1 MPLSEPNRCYK
12 MRQLT
17 RLIALLLLLGPL
29 RLSAQTKLI
38 TLSMKDQP
46 LKEVIRSIASQT
58 GYNVVVSEKILAEA
72 RKISVEVKDVPL
84 EKALQECFRK
94 TDLSCSVV
102 EGTIIITKKAEV
114 IGTTFK
120 PLPVAITV
128 GGRITNDS
136 GTPLA
141 GATITARGKTGYTF
155 SVQTDDNGRYSFV
168 ADANVQL
175 TFSFVDYKTQTARV
189 KETNTELNITL
200 EKNDKAM
207 ETVTISTGYQR
218 IERKY
223 LTGSVTSLKMDSVI
237 IPGVSTVDK
246 MLEGRVPGMTY
257 MLNSGQA
264 GAVPRLRVRGTST
277 YLGSQ
282 EPLWVV
288 DGIVRVDPVNI
299 PANKINDLDFVN
311 LIGNA
316 ISGINPNDIE
326 QIDVLKDA
334 AATALYGVRAANG
347 VIVITTKRGKPGPP
361 TVKYDGNV
369 SLQRRPRYT
378 DRSVYMMNSM
388 DRVAASRELIE
399 KQLAFNG
406 VPVGYEKAILDYYN
420 GNIDYDTYIKAVNK
434 AETVNTDWL
443 GIITQDVVKTMH
455 NLSVSGGNQVSR
467 YIASIGFSNDPGVT
481 KGEFYKRYNASIGFD
496 VDYKKF
502 RGRIDL
508 ITSKTDKRYTPAAVG
523 ILDYAYGT
531 SRAIPLHNDDGSLYF
546 YPTRDNRDSRL
557 FLRPSMNVVNEMNR
571 TGNTV
576 DGSETMLSASAEYEL
591 LPELVFRGS
600 GSYSFGN
607 TEQETWFEEKTN
619 YMDKERGRFYGD
631 PQQDPAPFGGEL
643 QQSTT
648 RMKNYV
654 LRGELQ
660 YTRFLDNRN
669 LHMLNVLTG
678 AELSSAKHNSIDQ
691 ARRGYYPERGYTFA
705 AVSPFDFPGY
715 ATWMAQN
722 RATIMERL
730 SNLASIMASATY
742 IYNDRYVITLQGRSD
757 YSNSFGNRSNEKFL
771 PNWSISGRWNM
782 QNDLFRN
789 SKSID
794 LLALTLSYGTRGNIL
809 ANQTPYT
816 IIKKDL
822 YNSIFQDFM
831 SFIQAYPNPNLN
843 WEKTS
848 DYNIGLAFSLFK
860 NKLTGS
866 VAYFY
871 KRTTNTF
878 VTKKV
883 SQMNGIMEYVV
894 NGGIMENK
902 GVEVSLNYTPVQG
915 SVGKDG
921 KRGFTWRIDPQLGQV
936 FNRLISSAINNRNS
950 ALIDPRNITYE
961 QYLNGSI
968 VIDGKAINTFY
979 SYRFKGLDNTGLPVF
994 YGAELENAAELKE
1007 KYSKMDRESVMNAV
1021 MVESGRRIPV
1031 LQGGVSNYFSY
1042 RNWGLSM
1049 NITYSVGNK
1058 IRLLQL
1064 ASGRYSNFRPSSQQ
1078 NLRQEFVNR
1087 WRYPGDELYTNIPG
1101 LNGSAGRPLITDG
1114 SGSSYN
1120 GPVFAQNYYQ
1130 MYDFSDLRVV
1140 SGDYVKLASVTLRY
1154 LFSQQL
1160 CSRIK
1165 AKSGSIGFTGTN
1177 LFTLASKALKGQDP
1191 SQSGFTP
1198 SINMSIRPEYTLNV
1212 SFVF

>member
-1 MPLSEPNRCYK
+1 

-29 RLSAQTKLI
+29 RLSAQTNKLV

-46 LKEVIRSIASQT
+46 LKEVIRSISQQT
-58 GYNVVVSEKILAEA
+58 GFNVVVSEKILSEA
-72 RKISVEVKDVPL
+72 RKITIEVKDVPL
-84 EKALQECFRK
+84 EKALEQCFKK
-94 TDLSCSVV
+94 TDLNCSVV
-102 EGTIIITKKAEV
+102 EGTIIITKKSE
-114 IGTTFK
+114 
-120 PLPVAITV
+120 AINTSEKAPESIIV
-128 GGRITNDS
+128 SGKITDKYGS
-136 GTPLA
+136 SLG
-141 GATITARGKTGYTF
+141 GATILIKPKKGNATT
-155 SVQTDDNGRYSFV
+155 VQADGEGLYNFV
-168 ADANVQL
+168 IDPNAQL
-175 TFSFVDYKTQTARV
+175 TFSFVNYTSQTFRV
-189 KETNTELNITL
+189 KETTTLNVAL
-200 EKNDKAM
+200 EFNDKPL

-223 LTGSVTSLKMDSVI
+223 NTGSVTTLKMDSVI
-237 IPGVSTVDK
+237 LPGVSTVDK

-361 TVKYDGNV
+361 TVRYDGNV

-378 DRSVYMMNSM
+378 DRNVYMMNSIE
-388 DRVAASRELIE
+388 RVAASRELIE
-399 KQLAFNG
+399 KQMAFNG

-420 GNIDYDTYIKAVNK
+420 GDIDYETYMNAVNK

-443 GIITQDVVKTMH
+443 GIITQDVVKTSH
-455 NLSVSGGNQVSR
+455 NISVSGGNQVSR
-467 YIASIGFSNDPGVT
+467 YIASIGFTNDPGVT
-481 KGEFYKRYNASIGFD
+481 KREFFKRYNASIGFD

-502 RGRIDL
+502 KGRIDL
-508 ITSKTDKRYTPAAVG
+508 VTNKTDRRYTPASVG

-531 SRAIPLHNDDGSLYF
+531 SRAIPLYNDDGSLYF
-546 YPTRDNRDSRL
+546 YPTRDSRDNRIY
-557 FLRPSMNVVNEMNR
+557 LRPSMNVVNEMNR
-571 TGNTV
+571 SGNTQ
-576 DGSETMLSASAEYEL
+576 DGAETMLSASAEYEF
-591 LPELVFRGS
+591 LPDLVFRGS
-600 GSYSFGN
+600 GSYTFNN

-619 YMDKERGRFYGD
+619 YMDLQRGMDYGD
-631 PQQDPAPFGGEL
+631 PRLDPAPFGGQL
-643 QQSTT
+643 QQATT
-648 RMKNYV
+648 RMRTYL

-660 YTRFLDNRN
+660 YKRYLDKQGLHLLN
-669 LHMLNVLTG
+669 LQGG
-678 AELSSAKHNSIDQ
+678 AELSSSKHNSIEQ
-691 ARRGYYPERGYTFA
+691 TRRGYYPERGYTFA
-705 AVSPFDFPGY
+705 AYNPADFPGY
-715 ATWMAQN
+715 TSWVAAN
-722 RATIMERL
+722 RATISERL
-730 SNLASIMASATY
+730 SNLVSMMGSAMY

-771 PNWSISGRWNM
+771 PNWTISGRWNM

-794 LLALTLSYGTRGNIL
+794 LMALTLSYGTSGNIP

-816 IIKKDL
+816 IIKKDI
-822 YNSIFQDFM
+822 YNSAFQSFM
-831 SFIQAYPNPNLN
+831 SSIQAYPNPNLN

-848 DYNIGLAFSLFK
+848 DYGVGLAFSLFK
-860 NKLTGS
+860 NKLSGS
-866 VAYFY
+866 VNYFY

-883 SQMNGIMEYVV
+883 SQMNGITEYTV
-894 NGGIMENK
+894 NGGILENK
-902 GVEVSLNYTPVQG
+902 GVEVSLNYTPVTG

-936 FNRLISSAINNRNS
+936 FNRLLSAAVNNRAS
-950 ALIDPRNITYE
+950 ALVDPRSITYQ
-961 QYLNGSI
+961 QYLGGSI

-979 SYRFKGLDNTGLPVF
+979 SYRFKGLDNTGMPVF

-1007 KYSKMDRESVMNAV
+1007 KYSKMNREEVMNAV
-1021 MVESGRRIPV
+1021 MVESGRRVPV
-1031 LQGGVSNYFSY
+1031 LQGSVSNYFSY
-1042 RNWGLSM
+1042 RNWGLNM

-1078 NLRQEFVNR
+1078 NLRKEFLNR
-1087 WRYPGDELYTNIPG
+1087 WRYPGDEQFTNIPG
-1101 LNGSAGRPLITDG
+1101 LNGSAGNPLISDG
-1114 SGSSYN
+1114 SGSSYD

-1140 SGDYVKLASVTLRY
+1140 SGDYVKLASVTLKY
-1154 LFSQQL
+1154 LFSREF

-1191 SQSGFTP
+1191 SQSGFAP